1 MPAEKI
7 RAPRSLTSDP
17 IGLPELFQPSTC
29 EEDRLCTVAS
39 GPYAEQLPVATMT
52 VKQIRARYRDRFDID
67 PQAQAIVDGHEVGDD
82 TVVRT
87 GQVLTFSKKA
97 GEKG

>member
-1 MPAEKI
+1 MPAEKV
-7 RAPRSLTSDP
+7 RTSRTLTSDLS
-17 IGLPELFQPSTC
+17 GLPELFQSGGC

-39 GPYAEQLPVATMT
+39 GPYAEQLPVAAMT

-67 PQAQAIVDGHEVGDD
+67 PQAQAIIDGHEVGDD